1 MRQRRSTARAVSVEI
16 LIEKRRLARSRGAR
30 SGRQVAG
37 RKRARGA
44 ATRLAEGGVMK
55 LLHAL
60 RRPRW
65 LVVIGCAAVLAPAAV
80 LVSGVAATD
89 DVVTSQATPLVDR
102 DYIYGQLFDMSYNDV
117 YRVSGADGPPTD
129 PSSPWNQPATVN
141 GWQEFF
147 QHWKD
152 QLTDKTAMSTMA
164 KYATVKDHYFHR
176 LPEQRTN
183 PNYSFNPNYPWDSND
198 AEITLPGATC

>member
-1 MRQRRSTARAVSVEI
+1 
-16 LIEKRRLARSRGAR
+16 
-30 SGRQVAG
+30 
-37 RKRARGA
+37 
-44 ATRLAEGGVMK
+44 MK

-102 DYIYGQLFDMSYNDV
+102 DYIYGQLFDMAYNDV

-129 PSSPWNQPATVN
+129 PSSPWNEPAD
-141 GWQEFF
+141 GQ
-147 QHWKD
+147 
-152 QLTDKTAMSTMA
+152 
-164 KYATVKDHYFHR
+164 R
-176 LPEQRTN
+176 L
-183 PNYSFNPNYPWDSND
+183 
-198 AEITLPGATC
+198 AGVLPALEAAADRQDGR

>member
-1 MRQRRSTARAVSVEI
+1 
-16 LIEKRRLARSRGAR
+16 
-30 SGRQVAG
+30 
-37 RKRARGA
+37 
-44 ATRLAEGGVMK
+44 MK

-102 DYIYGQLFDMSYNDV
+102 DYIYGQLFDMAYNDV

-129 PSSPWNQPATVN
+129 PSSPGTSRPRS
-141 GWQEFF
+141 
-147 QHWKD
+147 
-152 QLTDKTAMSTMA
+152 TAGRSSSSTGS
-164 KYATVKDHYFHR
+164 TSSPTR
-176 LPEQRTN
+176 R
-183 PNYSFNPNYPWDSND
+183 
-198 AEITLPGATC
+198 